1 MTAGETVRMAHT
13 KEIPSFYR
21 ELGSTEWGYR
31 ERNLTAEERNMA
43 DSEKNLVTP
52 LKRKQEVPTYCLGKK
67 RLLVKKRISHE
78 RRYNWTSRQAEH
90 SENDFCDIRSLGYE
104 EKRELIANI
113 KEAVAF
119 VTTMIFLDGSSQLNS
134 EQVSE
139 LWVFGDCFA
148 ELFELC
154 TWLVNIKPCSLGG
167 WNLEQFK
174 IFLLTKILIYNEINL
189 HTSGCL
195 LFLVTK

>member
-1 MTAGETVRMAHT
+1 MAHT
-13 KEIPSFYR
+13 KEILCCQDNKILGFYR
-21 ELGSTEWGYR
+21 ELGSTKWGYK
-31 ERNLTAEERNMA
+31 ERNLTVEERNMA
-43 DSEKNLVTP
+43 DGEKNLVTP

-67 RLLVKKRISHE
+67 RLLVKKHISHE

-113 KEAVAF
+113 EEAVAF
-119 VTTMIFLDGSSQLNS
+119 VTTMIFLDGSSQLNT

-139 LWVFGDCFA
+139 LWVFCDGFA

-154 TWLVNIKPCSLGG
+154 MWLVNIKPCSLGG
-167 WNLEQFK
+167 WNPEQFQT
-174 IFLLTKILIYNEINL
+174 FLLTKILIYNEINL

-195 LFLVTK
+195 LFLVIK